1 MRRLNAYVAS
11 VIAAGLAAV
20 ALVATGDPLAGFHHD
35 APLLITLVVG
45 TMVGEMLPIQ
55 VVLRRAQG
63 EIVLSTTFAFAT
75 LLAFGPDTACIA
87 LAGASVV
94 ADCLSRKAPAK
105 IAFNASQYAV
115 TIVTS
120 GAFLALLTGVPH
132 PGDHP
137 FLNGDLPGIMA
148 AAAVF
153 YAVNT
158 MIVATV
164 IALVDEIGVWEYLT
178 RNFLVQASSAGL
190 LLGLSPI
197 LVIVGTFGLGAL
209 PLLALPLVA
218 IYRGERQALAK
229 EHQALHDALTG
240 LPNRTLFHQR
250 VNATLAAGGGATH
263 AVMLMDVDHF
273 KEVND
278 TLGHHHGDELL
289 REIAARLAQAVRPE
303 DTVAR
308 LGGDEFAVLVP
319 DLDRADSAVA
329 VAERL
334 LRALQAPMQI
344 EGLSLE
350 VTASIGIATHPA
362 HGDRVEILLRHA
374 DVAMYQAKRAH
385 SGHQVYRAENDRHST
400 RRLTLA
406 AELRKAIDEG
416 ELELHF
422 QPQTEVATGTVRGVE
437 ALVRWRHPTR
447 GLIAP
452 GDFIPLAERSG
463 LITPLTS
470 FVLDQA
476 LCQARGWRDSGLRL
490 PIAVNL
496 SARSFLDHE
505 LPAEIAALLAKWGT
519 DAELLQLEIT
529 ESMLMSDP
537 DRARTVLERLTS
549 QGLRLSI
556 DDFGTGYSSLAQLK
570 RLPVD
575 EIKIDRSFVIDM
587 GSSASDEAIVRST
600 IELAHNLGL
609 SVVAEGVEDEAS
621 LRTLRRLGCDLAQ
634 GYHLGR
640 PVPAE
645 SLTPLLGGVALRRAA

>member
-1 MRRLNAYVAS
+1 MGRVNAYVAT
-11 VIAAGLAAV
+11 VIAAGLAAI
-20 ALVATGDPLAGFHHD
+20 AYVATGDPFAGFHRN
-35 APLLITLVVG
+35 APLLITLVLG
-45 TMVGEMLPIQ
+45 TAVGEMLPIK
-55 VVLRRAQG
+55 VVLRRAEG
-63 EIVLSTTFAFAT
+63 EIVLSTTFAFAM
-75 LLAFGPDTACIA
+75 LLAFGPATACVG
-87 LAGASVV
+87 LAAASVV
-94 ADCLSRKAPAK
+94 ADCLRRKAPAK
-105 IAFNASQYAV
+105 IAFNAAQYAL
-115 TIVTS
+115 TILAS
-120 GAFLALLTGVPH
+120 GAVLALLTGVPR
-132 PGDHP
+132 PGAHP
-137 FLNGDLPGIMA
+137 FVNGDLVGIMA
-148 AAAVF
+148 AAAAF

-158 MIVATV
+158 LIVATV
-164 IALVDEIGVWEYLT
+164 MALVEEIGVWRYLT
-178 RNFLVQASSAGL
+178 RDFVVQASSAGL

-197 LVIVGTFGLGAL
+197 LVIVGTFGLTAL

-240 LPNRTLFHQR
+240 LPNRTLFHER
-250 VNATLAAGGGATH
+250 VTAAISSGARGRH

-289 REIAARLAQAVRPE
+289 REIAARLAKAVRPE

-319 DLDRADSAVA
+319 DLDRDETAVA

-334 LRALQAPMQI
+334 LRTLQDPLHI

-362 HGDRVEILLRHA
+362 HGDRVELLLRHA
-374 DVAMYQAKRAH
+374 DVAMYEAKRGH
-385 SGHQVYRAENDRHST
+385 TGHQVYRPENDRHST
-400 RRLTLA
+400 HRLTLA

-422 QPQTEVATGTVRGVE
+422 QPQADLATGAVRGVE
-437 ALVRWRHPTR
+437 ALVRWRHPSR

-463 LITPLTS
+463 LIAPLTS

-476 LCQARGWRDSGLRL
+476 LGQASRWRDSGLVL

-505 LPAEIAALLAKWGT
+505 LPAEIAALLSKWGT

-537 DRARTVLERLTS
+537 DRARTVLERLTR

-587 GSSASDEAIVRST
+587 GSSANDEAIVRST

-621 LRTLRRLGCDLAQ
+621 LRALRRLGCDLAQ
-634 GYHLGR
+634 GFHLGR
-640 PVPAE
+640 PLPAE
-645 SLTPLLGGVALRRAA
+645 SLTPLLGGVSLRRVA